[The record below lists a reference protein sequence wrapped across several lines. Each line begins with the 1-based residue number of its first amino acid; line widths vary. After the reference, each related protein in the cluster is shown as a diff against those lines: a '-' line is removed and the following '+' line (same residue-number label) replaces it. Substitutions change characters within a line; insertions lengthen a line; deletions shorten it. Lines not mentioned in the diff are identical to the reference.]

1 MNKQWNVN
9 YTLYEDRNHVIGQPG
24 MMSQNMVVTADSP
37 SQARTIVESMFNGL
51 AGSIFV
57 TPLN

>member
-9 YTLYEDRNHVIGQPG
+9 YTLYEDRSHSVGQAG
-24 MMSQNMVVTADSP
+24 MFSQNMVVMADSP
-37 SQARTIVESMFNGL
+37 SQARMIVESMFNGL

-57 TPLN
+57 TPQ